1 MFHENLRKDLLT
13 NFYLFWIIRRGV
25 IVNYIL
31 KFLKAFDSWQA
42 TEIIRSIIKMNAK
55 FLT

>member
-1 MFHENLRKDLLT
+1 MFHENLLKDLLT

>member
-55 FLT
+55 FLI